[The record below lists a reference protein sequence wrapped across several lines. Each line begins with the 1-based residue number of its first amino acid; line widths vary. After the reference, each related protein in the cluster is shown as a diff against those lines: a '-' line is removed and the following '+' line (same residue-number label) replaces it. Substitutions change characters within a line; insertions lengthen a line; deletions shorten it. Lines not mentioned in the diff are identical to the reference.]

1 MVTTLKLHA
10 YYEIRAFLRL
20 LVFYSIVFQGVPNQ

>member
-1 MVTTLKLHA
+1 MVTTLKLHT

-20 LVFYSIVFQGVPNQ
+20 LVFYSIVFQLVPD